1 MSSDIR
7 QIVLATGNH
16 GKLAEFQHLL
26 GAHSIKLLPRKQFG
40 VTEVEE
46 TGLTFVENA
55 ILKARAVAAA
65 SGLSVIADDSGLEV
79 DALNGSPG
87 ICSGRYAGENASDV
101 DNIEKLLKE
110 LQDFP
115 VAERTARFQ
124 CLLVYLRHASDPTPL
139 ICQGTWEG
147 YIIEEPRGDHGFG
160 YDPVFFVPDMH
171 STAAELTPE
180 QKNSQSHRAMA
191 MRQLA
196 EKLTTQKGT
205 PVNSV

>member
-1 MSSDIR
+1 MSSEIR

-26 GAHSIKLLPRKQFG
+26 GAHNIKMLTQKQFG
-40 VTEVEE
+40 VTGVEE

-55 ILKARAVAAA
+55 ILKARAAAEA
-65 SGLSVIADDSGLEV
+65 SGLPVIADDSGLEV
-79 DALNGSPG
+79 DALNGAPG
-87 ICSGRYAGENASDV
+87 IYSSRYSGENASDA
-101 DNIEKLLKE
+101 DNIEKLLKA
-110 LQDFP
+110 LQGLP
-115 VAERTARFQ
+115 VSERTARFQ
-124 CLLVYLRHASDPTPL
+124 CLLVYLRHANDPTPL

-160 YDPVFFVPDMH
+160 YDPVFFVPGMH

-180 QKNSQSHRAMA
+180 QKNGLSHRAMA

-196 EKLTTQKGT
+196 EKLTA
-205 PVNSV
+205 